1 MIDWPKSLVRE
12 IAARRCVFF
21 LGSGISATATQAKLL
36 DTANKLQQTSV
47 EKSKLDMSL
56 REETATKV
64 SCETSN
70 QRLVQYNKEILAHY
84 EDKGMMDSMLQT
96 DKVAGLKSVEIENI
110 LQEYQDKVE
119 DEHVQ

>member
-1 MIDWPKSLVRE
+1 
-12 IAARRCVFF
+12 
-21 LGSGISATATQAKLL
+21 
-36 DTANKLQQTSV
+36 
-47 EKSKLDMSL
+47 MSL